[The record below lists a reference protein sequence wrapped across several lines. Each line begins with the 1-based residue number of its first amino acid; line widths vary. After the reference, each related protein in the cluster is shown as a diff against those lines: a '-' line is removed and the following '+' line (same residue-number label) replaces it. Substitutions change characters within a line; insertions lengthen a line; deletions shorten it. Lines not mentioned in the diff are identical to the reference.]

1 MRAPISQFHQI
12 AAALVQPLRRRIQEL
27 VDPDGLSAELLAVA
41 EPTRRR
47 GGSSLDGAQLPTQE
61 HHSGTPDQVRSSIQH
76 PRNL

>member
-1 MRAPISQFHQI
+1 MRGAISQFHQI

-27 VDPDGLSAELLAVA
+27 VDLDGLSAELLAVA

-47 GGSSLDGAQLPTQE
+47 GGSSLDRRAVADPRTPLW
-61 HHSGTPDQVRSSIQH
+61 TPDQVRSSIQH